1 MGRPEGYF
9 SLLRIYNALVQST
22 NPFIPS
28 FPLHLKT
35 SFFTTTV
42 TILVLIKKRGG
53 KKRGR
58 KKPRGLIKWR
68 QQCSPSVSP
77 GIFYHEGYRNSH
89 NQRLLSRVNSKLP
102 LASTILFR
110 HIPLT
115 VYPNFIA
122 FAAVSS
128 GVNSKKN
135 STQWYLKFR
144 YVSCSRSLIFKIFV
158 SRAFTRRVLYRIK
171 GSIFAF
177 NTVASLYLCGSIM
190 VGQARERNF
199 NGPGIYLWVR
209 GNGSPRNNA
218 TRRERERGEEKRK
231 KEWER
236 IDDPCEWIV
245 LSRAMTNF
253 GKREGKKKNTR
264 RGCSLARERLVWHR
278 AFYNAETRKG
288 QLRARLSSNHL
299 TFFSESRLPRASL
312 PFSSLEQLLR

>member
-1 MGRPEGYF
+1 MVSKFHRNSVVRGDETRGKRSFPPPMNPLSISRLFHQRALLERATRVLYVCFSFPVEKSLIIGHGNAKWAEGYF

-231 KEWER
+231 KE
-236 IDDPCEWIV
+236 
-245 LSRAMTNF
+245 
-253 GKREGKKKNTR
+253 
-264 RGCSLARERLVWHR
+264 
-278 AFYNAETRKG
+278 
-288 QLRARLSSNHL
+288 
-299 TFFSESRLPRASL
+299 
-312 PFSSLEQLLR
+312 

>member
-135 STQWYLKFR
+135 STQ
-144 YVSCSRSLIFKIFV
+144 
-158 SRAFTRRVLYRIK
+158 
-171 GSIFAF
+171 
-177 NTVASLYLCGSIM
+177 
-190 VGQARERNF
+190 
-199 NGPGIYLWVR
+199 
-209 GNGSPRNNA
+209 
-218 TRRERERGEEKRK
+218 
-231 KEWER
+231 
-236 IDDPCEWIV
+236 
-245 LSRAMTNF
+245 
-253 GKREGKKKNTR
+253 
-264 RGCSLARERLVWHR
+264 
-278 AFYNAETRKG
+278 
-288 QLRARLSSNHL
+288 
-299 TFFSESRLPRASL
+299 
-312 PFSSLEQLLR
+312 

>member
-53 KKRGR
+53 KKGGR

-77 GIFYHEGYRNSH
+77 GIFYHESYRNSH

-171 GSIFAF
+171 GSIFVQHGCIVIF
-177 NTVASLYLCGSIM
+177 MRLDNGGSS
-190 VGQARERNF
+190 ER
-199 NGPGIYLWVR
+199 
-209 GNGSPRNNA
+209 
-218 TRRERERGEEKRK
+218 
-231 KEWER
+231 KE
-236 IDDPCEWIV
+236 
-245 LSRAMTNF
+245 L
-253 GKREGKKKNTR
+253 
-264 RGCSLARERLVWHR
+264 
-278 AFYNAETRKG
+278 
-288 QLRARLSSNHL
+288 
-299 TFFSESRLPRASL
+299 
-312 PFSSLEQLLR
+312 